1 MPLNFLRKQNYKQ
14 ITKLHAV
21 ANATYEISVV
31 SYTYMR
37 HEYNVERTISK
48 QLNGASKT
56 TLLRQRTAF
65 VATETSAE

>member
-1 MPLNFLRKQNYKQ
+1 MSLNFLRKQNYKQ

-31 SYTYMR
+31 SYTYDAKGA
-37 HEYNVERTISK
+37 HKVERAILK

-56 TLLRQRTAF
+56 VLLRQRTPF
-65 VATETSAE
+65 VATPPQ